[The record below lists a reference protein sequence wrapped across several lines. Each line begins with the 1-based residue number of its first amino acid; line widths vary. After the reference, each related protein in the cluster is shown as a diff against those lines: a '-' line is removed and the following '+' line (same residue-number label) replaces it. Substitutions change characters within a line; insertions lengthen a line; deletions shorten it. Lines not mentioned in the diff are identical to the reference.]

1 MKTQKIKKR
10 VPMPKKDENENQDE
24 DKITL
29 LEYVED
35 IDDKLFKTYSHGE
48 DFNIFTNKSDHATNK
63 KDKEKIV
70 KKLKEIDDIVYHYI
84 NMDENSE
91 YTFKLIDI
99 ANAID
104 YLLYEYSKKW
114 SILIGEKQSKII
126 NIYIYIFFFVYV
138 KLLTALCIQ

>member
-1 MKTQKIKKR
+1 M
-10 VPMPKKDENENQDE
+10 
-24 DKITL
+24 

-99 ANAID
+99 TNAID
-104 YLLYEYSKKW
+104 YFLYEYSKKW
-114 SILIGEKQSKII
+114 VSDFNWRKA
-126 NIYIYIFFFVYV
+126 V
-138 KLLTALCIQ
+138 KDY